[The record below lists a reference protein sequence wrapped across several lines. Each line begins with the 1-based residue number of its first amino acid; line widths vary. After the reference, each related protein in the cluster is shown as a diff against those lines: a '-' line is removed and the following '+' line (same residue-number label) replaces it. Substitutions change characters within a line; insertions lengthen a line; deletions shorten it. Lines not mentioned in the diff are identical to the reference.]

1 MPHVVI
7 VSGNPAKVSRLNGLT
22 GFVKRKLAERHFAVD
37 VLHVADLPPED
48 LFYAKMDSPAVT
60 AANELIAKADAV
72 VFATPVYKASYT
84 GVLKTFLDLLPQRA
98 LEHKVVLPLLIGG
111 SIAHLLAVE
120 YALKPVLSVLGARI
134 QLAGVYAVDQWIVRA
149 EDGGYDLKEELVE
162 RLSAAVEDLT
172 AELCLRERGKNREQ
186 TV

>member
-22 GFVKRKLAERHFAVD
+22 GFVRRKLAERHFAVD
-37 VLHVADLPPED
+37 VLHVADLPP
-48 LFYAKMDSPAVT
+48 K
-60 AANELIAKADAV
+60 
-72 VFATPVYKASYT
+72 
-84 GVLKTFLDLLPQRA
+84 RA

-149 EDGGYDLKEELVE
+149 EDGGYDLKLVE
-162 RLSAAVEDLT
+162 RLSAAAWFAGLMLT
-172 AELCLRERGKNREQ
+172 SYPGQAMAIKIE
-186 TV
+186 VIP